1 MKEIVVISGKGG
13 TGKTSITASFASLAK
28 NAILADCDVDAPDL
42 HIIMTP
48 KILDQRPFHGSELA
62 IIDPDICTSCGAC
75 VEACRFEAISDEI
88 EVDEYRCE
96 GCGVCALVCPSNA
109 VKFEIKRSGTVF
121 VSDTRFGPMVHA
133 KLDPGEEVSGKL
145 VSEVKK
151 EVRDL
156 AQKKGREMILIDG
169 PPGVGCSVIAT
180 ISGADFIVVVTEPT
194 ISAIADMKRA
204 LDLADHFSIPS
215 ALCINKAGINPAK
228 TQEIRDYCDRRGLQL
243 LATLPY
249 DHIITRAMLESKSV
263 IELGE
268 SEMGS
273 LIEDCWEKIQDRI
286 GQ

>member
-42 HIIMTP
+42 HIILTP
-48 KILDQRPFHGSELA
+48 ELLDQRPFHGSELA
-62 IIDPDICTSCGAC
+62 IIDPDVCTSCGAC
-75 VEACRFEAISDEI
+75 VEACRFEAISEDI

-204 LDLADHFSIPS
+204 IDLADHFGIPS
-215 ALCINKAGINPAK
+215 AVCINKAGINPGK
-228 TQEIRDYCDRRGLQL
+228 TQEIRDYCQGRGLQL

-249 DHIITRAMLESKSV
+249 DHIMTRAMLESKSV

-273 LIEDCWEKIQDRI
+273 LIEDCWEKVQARV
-286 GQ
+286 GK

>member
-1 MKEIVVISGKGG
+1 LKEIVVISGKGG

-75 VEACRFEAISDEI
+75 VEACRFEAISDDI

-156 AQKKGREMILIDG
+156 AQKKGREIILIDG

-204 LDLADHFSIPS
+204 LDLADHFNIPS

-228 TQEIRDYCDRRGLQL
+228 TQEIRDYCDSRGLQL